1 MDAPQAAGPGMSEKG
16 ASFMS
21 PTRAGISPYTS
32 GPSFRL
38 RCADVHDVAC
48 DTSWRSSNPDD
59 LVYLAQCHGP
69 ISHGI
74 ARGWYS
80 PERLAIIRAEVTG

>member
-1 MDAPQAAGPGMSEKG
+1 
-16 ASFMS
+16 MS
-21 PTRAGISPYTS
+21 PAGAGISPYTS

-59 LVYLAQCHGP
+59 LVYLAQCHGA
-69 ISHGI
+69 SAHGLMP
-74 ARGWYS
+74 GWYS
-80 PERLAIIRAEVTG
+80 PVRRTVMRAAVTG